1 MDPINSI
8 NHLFN
13 LVLPGFAVSLCMAAT
28 VHWLLPPRHPGP
40 GFGLCLA
47 VNSAVTLLVLL
58 GGLWFF
64 GRDGKMAS
72 LAALVLASASA
83 QWLLERGWRA

>member
-1 MDPINSI
+1 MGPIDGI

-13 LVLPGFAVSLCMAAT
+13 LVMPGFAVALCMAAT
-28 VHWLLPPRHPGP
+28 IHWLLPPRHGVP

-47 VNSAVTLLVLL
+47 VNLAVTLLVLL

-72 LAALVLASASA
+72 LAALVFASASA